1 MFMALSVN
9 LDVSLRRSE
18 MFCRRHGVR
27 TILRSLTE
35 RLGVKKAIWS
45 IRHFA
50 PVGRSQSL
58 LLHFKLESTNNK

>member
-1 MFMALSVN
+1 MFIALSEN
-9 LDVSLRRSE
+9 LDISLRRSE
-18 MFCRRHGVR
+18 IGRHGIR
-27 TILRSLTE
+27 TTLRSLTE